1 MRQATLFDQMTP
13 QNGEL
18 NADEQ
23 SGNGFRKVRR
33 LGRIPVDW
41 SVRRIGEC
49 IISLDAG
56 TSVGGEDRQIRKD
69 ERGIL
74 RVSAVSSGYLR
85 PSEHKVIPDDRLD
98 EVDVTPKADHLIVS
112 RANTRELVGASAY
125 VESDHPN
132 LFLPDKLWQIE
143 VDERQVLPQWL
154 HYMLWTPRLRFNIGN
169 EATGSSGSMKNIS
182 QKRFKQLRIPVPPV
196 EEQRQVLKYLVA
208 WDRAIGKVDAL
219 IGKKKK
225 RLHGLRQR
233 LLTGEV
239 RFPSCAGREGKQEV
253 QFGQIPLEWD
263 YVPIGKIASEK
274 KVVNEDE
281 KDITVLSCTKHEG
294 LVDSLE
300 YFDRQVFSDDTS
312 NYKIVSRGDFAYA
325 TNHIEEGSIGLQ
337 DTYDRGLVSPMY
349 TVFSVDNSKVNK
361 YYLDEVFGTEMYRQ
375 IFERWTNGTV
385 NRRGSLRW
393 EEFSTI
399 KVPVPPLS
407 EQCKIVDALDAANSE
422 IEKLKEKREAL
433 KRQKKGL
440 MQRLLTGAVRTV

>member
-1 MRQATLFDQMTP
+1 MRQATLFDQMTS

-18 NADEQ
+18 NADDQ
-23 SGNGFRKVRR
+23 SGNGFRQVRR

-143 VDERQVLPQWL
+143 VDDRQVLPQWL
-154 HYMLWTPRLRFNIGN
+154 HYVLWTPRLRFNIGN

-196 EEQRQVLKYLVA
+196 EEQQQVLEYLVA
-208 WDRAIGKVDAL
+208 WDRAIEQVEAL
-219 IGKKKK
+219 IGKK
-225 RLHGLRQR
+225 RTHLHGLRQR
-233 LLTGEV
+233 LFTGRV
-239 RFPSCAGREGKQEV
+239 RFPEFDESWTEATLGKY
-253 QFGQIPLEWD
+253 FRYFSDRNSNG
-263 YVPIGKIASEK
+263 
-274 KVVNEDE
+274 EDLP
-281 KDITVLSCTKHEG
+281 VLSCSKVHGVIPQSEK
-294 LVDSLE
+294 
-300 YFDRQVFSDDTS
+300 FDRRVASKDTS
-312 NYKIVSRGDFAYA
+312 NYKVVERGNLVYDPMLLWD
-325 TNHIEEGSIGLQ
+325 GSIGFVDCVDQ
-337 DTYDRGLVSPMY
+337 GVVSPAYY
-349 TVFSVDNSKVNK
+349 TFQFNEQDGDRDFFRHLLAIHRVRYQYEAISQGTNTRRQKAPRDAF
-361 YYLDEVFGTEMYRQ
+361 LGIEVE
-375 IFERWTNGTV
+375 
-385 NRRGSLRW
+385 
-393 EEFSTI
+393 
-399 KVPVPPLS
+399 VPPLR
-407 EQCKIVDALDAANSE
+407 EQQKIAEVMRAAETE
-422 IEKLKEKREAL
+422 IQKLKEKREAL